1 MQIGHQNE
9 GGSVNAPT
17 LEGKIEAALMT
28 LACQGEPGL
37 RTKLALMHPSRDID
51 KDSCLKYATIVLSR
65 TIAASLQALPPQSFD
80 RTSKELAEYLASEFE
95 CP

>member
-1 MQIGHQNE
+1 MQTEQHM
-9 GGSVNAPT
+9 GGRSITEPT
-17 LEGKIEAALMT
+17 LQGRIEAALMT

-51 KDSCLKYATIVLSR
+51 KDSCLKYATVVLSR
-65 TIAASLQALPPQSFD
+65 TIAVSLQALPPQESAKIS
-80 RTSKELAEYLASEFE
+80 TALAEYLASEFE